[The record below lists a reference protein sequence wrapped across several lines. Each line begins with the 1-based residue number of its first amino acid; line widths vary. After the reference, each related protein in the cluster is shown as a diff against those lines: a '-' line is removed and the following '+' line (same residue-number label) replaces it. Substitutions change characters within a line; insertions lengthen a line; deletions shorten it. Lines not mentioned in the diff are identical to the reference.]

1 MKILVTGG
9 CGYVGTVLI
18 KKLLELNYKVISIDT
33 KWFGD
38 YLPKNKN
45 LTNLKLDIKNI
56 NQNHLKNVNT
66 IIHLASIANDPMSEI
81 DKNLSWEVSC
91 LGTFNL
97 LINAAKSGV
106 KKIIYASS
114 SSVYGLKKEKNVT
127 EKLSLKPIS
136 LYNSVKM
143 ITERIVMSFGEYL
156 NYIIIRPATVCGYS
170 PRMRYDL
177 TVNALTF
184 TALREKKII
193 IEGGKQ
199 IRPNIHIDDLTDL
212 YIFLIKNKKIKNQ
225 IYNAGFE
232 NLSVEKIANV
242 IKKKIKS
249 KLIYKKKIDRRSYRI
264 NSDKLLKSGFRP
276 KKNINIAIEELISL
290 YKQKKLRNYPNFF
303 SVKWLKKKLYNNAQ
317 F

>member
-1 MKILVTGG
+1 
-9 CGYVGTVLI
+9 
-18 KKLLELNYKVISIDT
+18 
-33 KWFGD
+33 
-38 YLPKNKN
+38 
-45 LTNLKLDIKNI
+45 
-56 NQNHLKNVNT
+56 
-66 IIHLASIANDPMSEI
+66 
-81 DKNLSWEVSC
+81 
-91 LGTFNL
+91 
-97 LINAAKSGV
+97 
-106 KKIIYASS
+106 
-114 SSVYGLKKEKNVT
+114 
-127 EKLSLKPIS
+127 
-136 LYNSVKM
+136 
-143 ITERIVMSFGEYL
+143 
-156 NYIIIRPATVCGYS
+156 
-170 PRMRYDL
+170 MRYDL

-264 NSDKLLKSGFRP
+264 NSDKLLKSGFKP

-290 YKQKKLRNYPNFF
+290 YKKKKLRNYPNFF
-303 SVKWLKKKLYNNAQ
+303 SVKWLKRQLYKNAQ
-317 F
+317 L

>member
-184 TALREKKII
+184 TALRGKKII

>member
-18 KKLLELNYKVISIDT
+18 TKLLKLNYKVISIDT

-56 NQNHLKNVNT
+56 NQNHLKNVNA

-184 TALREKKII
+184 TALRKKKII

-264 NSDKLLKSGFRP
+264 NSDKLLKSGFKP

-290 YKQKKLRNYPNFF
+290 YKKKKLRNYPNFF
-303 SVKWLKKKLYNNAQ
+303 SVKWLKRQLYKNAQ
-317 F
+317 L

>member
-18 KKLLELNYKVISIDT
+18 KKLLKLNYKVISIDT

-97 LINAAKSGV
+97 LNNATKSGV

-143 ITERIVMSFGEYL
+143 ITERIIMSFGEYL

-184 TALREKKII
+184 TALRKKKII

-249 KLIYKKKIDRRSYRI
+249 KLIYKKKIDHRSYRI
-264 NSDKLLKSGFRP
+264 NSDKLLKSGFKP
-276 KKNINIAIEELISL
+276 KKNIKIAIEELIAL
-290 YKQKKLRNYPNFF
+290 YKKKKLHNYPNFF
-303 SVKWLKKKLYNNAQ
+303 SVKWIKRKLYNNAQ
-317 F
+317 L

>member
-18 KKLLELNYKVISIDT
+18 TKLLKLNYKVISIDT

-56 NQNHLKNVNT
+56 NQNHLKNVNA

-264 NSDKLLKSGFRP
+264 NSDKLLKSGFKP

-290 YKQKKLRNYPNFF
+290 YKKKKLRNYPNFF
-303 SVKWLKKKLYNNAQ
+303 SVKWLKRQLYKNAQ
-317 F
+317 L

>member
-18 KKLLELNYKVISIDT
+18 TKLLKLNYKVISIDT

-156 NYIIIRPATVCGYS
+156 NYIIIIPATVCGYS

-264 NSDKLLKSGFRP
+264 NSDKFLKSGFKP

-290 YKQKKLRNYPNFF
+290 YKKKKLRNYPNFF
-303 SVKWLKKKLYNNAQ
+303 SVKWLKRQLYKNAQ
-317 F
+317 L

>member
-18 KKLLELNYKVISIDT
+18 KKLLKLNYKVISIDT

-97 LINAAKSGV
+97 LNNAAKSGV

-114 SSVYGLKKEKNVT
+114 SSVYGLKKDKNVT
-127 EKLSLKPIS
+127 EKLSLEPIS

-143 ITERIVMSFGEYL
+143 ITERIIMSFGEYL

-184 TALREKKII
+184 TALRKKKII

-212 YIFLIKNKKIKNQ
+212 YIFLIKNNKIKNQ

-232 NLSVEKIANV
+232 NLSVEKIANI

-249 KLIYKKKIDRRSYRI
+249 KLIYKKKIDRRSYRV
-264 NSDKLLKSGFRP
+264 NSDKLLKSGFKP
-276 KKNINIAIEELISL
+276 KKNINIAIEELIAL
-290 YKQKKLRNYPNFF
+290 YKKKKLHNYPNFF
-303 SVKWLKKKLYNNAQ
+303 SVKWLKKII
-317 F
+317 

>member
-18 KKLLELNYKVISIDT
+18 TKLLKLNYKVISIDT

-264 NSDKLLKSGFRP
+264 NSDKLLKSGFKP

-290 YKQKKLRNYPNFF
+290 YKKKKLRNYPNFF
-303 SVKWLKKKLYNNAQ
+303 SVKWLKRQLYKNAQ
-317 F
+317 L

>member
-9 CGYVGTVLI
+9 CGYIGTVLI
-18 KKLLELNYKVISIDT
+18 KKLLKLNYKVISVDT

-45 LTNLKLDIKNI
+45 LINLKLDIKNI
-56 NQNHLKNVNT
+56 NKRHLKNVTT
-66 IIHLASIANDPMSEI
+66 IIHLASIANDPMSEL

-97 LINAAKSGV
+97 LINATKSGV

-143 ITERIVMSFGEYL
+143 ITERIIMSFGEYL

-177 TVNALTF
+177 TVNALTLA
-184 TALREKKII
+184 ALRKRKII

-249 KLIYKKKIDRRSYRI
+249 KLIYKKKIDNRSYRI
-264 NSDKLLKSGFRP
+264 NSDKLLKSGFKP

-290 YKQKKLRNYPNFF
+290 YKEKKLHNYPNFF
-303 SVKWLKKKLYNNAQ
+303 SVKWLKRKLYKNA
-317 F
+317 

>member
-18 KKLLELNYKVISIDT
+18 TKLLKLNYKVISIDT

-56 NQNHLKNVNT
+56 NQNHLKNVNA

-184 TALREKKII
+184 TALRKKKII

-249 KLIYKKKIDRRSYRI
+249 KLIYKKKIDLRSYRI
-264 NSDKLLKSGFRP
+264 NSDKLLKSGFKP

-290 YKQKKLRNYPNFF
+290 YKKKKLRNYPNFF
-303 SVKWLKKKLYNNAQ
+303 SVKWLKRQLYKNAQ
-317 F
+317 L

>member
-18 KKLLELNYKVISIDT
+18 TKLLKLNYKVISIDT

-232 NLSVEKIANV
+232 NLSVEKIANI

-264 NSDKLLKSGFRP
+264 NSDKLLKSGFKP

-290 YKQKKLRNYPNFF
+290 YKKKKLRNYPNFF
-303 SVKWLKKKLYNNAQ
+303 SVKWLKKRLYNNAQ
-317 F
+317 L